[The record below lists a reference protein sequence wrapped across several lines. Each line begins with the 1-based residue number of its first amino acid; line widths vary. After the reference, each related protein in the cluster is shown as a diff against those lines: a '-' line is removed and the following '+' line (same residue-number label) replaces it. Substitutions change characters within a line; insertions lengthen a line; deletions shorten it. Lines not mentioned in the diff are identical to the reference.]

1 MKVLCIGHASY
12 DISIPVKEYPK
23 ENTKYRLE
31 SKFECGGGPAA
42 NAAYLLGKWK
52 VNTYFQGVVGN
63 DVYGKRLV
71 DEFKNI
77 GVNTEYMEKTNEE
90 DTSLSFILI
99 NEKNGSRT
107 LFNIGKK
114 QVQPKKF
121 NYNFTPDIILVD
133 GNNYEAAI
141 KAFELFPDAIKV
153 IDAGRITKEL
163 LNLCSMV
170 DYLICSKGFAE
181 TVTKSR
187 INYDN
192 PVTLKNVFK
201 LLEKTYG
208 NAKIVITL
216 EEKGCL
222 YKLDD
227 KMKLMKGLKFKA
239 IDTTGAGDIF
249 HGAFVY
255 GLAKR
260 FTYEKCLKIAN
271 IAGGLS
277 VTKMG
282 SRTSIPELKE
292 VIKIYEKD

>member
-1 MKVLCIGHASY
+1 MIVLCIGHASY
-12 DISIPVKEYPK
+12 DISLPVKTYPK

-31 SKFECGGGPAA
+31 NKFECGGGPAS

-52 VNTYFQGVVGN
+52 INTYFQGTVGN
-63 DVYGKRLV
+63 DVYGNRLI

-77 GVNTEYMEKTNEE
+77 GVNTDYIEQTDKE

-114 QVQPKKF
+114 KIQPSNS
-121 NYNFTPDIILVD
+121 NYDFKPDIILID
-133 GNNYEAAI
+133 GNHYEISKEAF
-141 KAFELFPDAIKV
+141 KAFPKAIKV
-153 IDAGRITKEL
+153 IDAGRVTEEL
-163 LNLCSMV
+163 LDLCSEV

-181 TVTKSR
+181 TTTKIR
-187 INYDN
+187 IDYKNN
-192 PVTLKNVFK
+192 KTLKEVYES
-201 LLEKTYG
+201 LEKMY
-208 NAKIVITL
+208 NSKIVVTL

-222 YKLDD
+222 YKLNG
-227 KMKLMKGLKFKA
+227 KIKLMKGLKVKA
-239 IDTTGAGDIF
+239 VDTTGAGDIF

-255 GLAKR
+255 GLAKN
-260 FTYEKCLKIAN
+260 FEFEKCLKIAN
-271 IAGGLS
+271 ITGGLS

-292 VIKIYEKD
+292 VIKIYEGD